1 MGEFGDRLRRERELR
16 GITLQE
22 ISESTKIS
30 KKSLEAL
37 ENEEFEEL
45 PGGVFNRGF
54 VRSYAKYV
62 GLNPDEA
69 IADYLTAAQE
79 RSEQQEDKFP
89 LEIPENREKKRSP
102 ALNPRGSYWSITLA
116 VLGLIAVLVYWTIRT
131 RHAPAH
137 PPAVKPSAS
146 VQPQSSV
153 PGEPGTTGVS
163 APQNTN
169 PAAVTAD
176 SPNGTGE
183 AESPSNAASD
193 RATSESK
200 DASKPPRAPVAK
212 APAARAPSYTVA
224 VTAKSDSWVSI
235 VADGKTIMEGVLDAN
250 QNRSVKFEKEMV
262 LRTGNA
268 GGLDVRYNGKLLGA
282 LGADNQVRT
291 LRFPLRTPDR

>member
-183 AESPSNAASD
+183 AESPSN
-193 RATSESK
+193 
-200 DASKPPRAPVAK
+200 
-212 APAARAPSYTVA
+212 
-224 VTAKSDSWVSI
+224 KSDSWVSI